1 MNKSIFLIV
10 IAGAAVSAQEPAAPP
25 PHVQMQVFER
35 HLEGPSGNVMFQMG
49 TPVAGVRQMAV
60 QYIGAESG
68 LPGEVVKG
76 KPYSAESVSQTTQTL
91 SDGNRIRNTNSS
103 QVYRDAEGRTRR
115 EPALGTL
122 GLAPDV
128 QLPQLVFINDPVAGV
143 HYVLDLKERT
153 AQKMKIAAPSPDL
166 AELKT
171 KILEMR
177 HAEAGTAEARPTT
190 VAVAGVAGEAGGLS
204 AAGPVHTMT
213 YARTSA
219 MQGGKT
225 ESLGRQTMEGVE
237 ADGTRT
243 TWTIAAGEIGNDRP
257 IEIVSERWYSQELQT
272 VIMSRHSDPRM
283 GETVFRLT
291 NISRTDQPR
300 SLFEPPADYKIN
312 EGKADVF
319 RMKIDPPPPPK

>member
-1 MNKSIFLIV
+1 MNKAIFFILTT
-10 IAGAAVSAQEPAAPP
+10 GAMLSAQEPAPPP
-25 PHVQMQVFER
+25 PHLQLQLFEPR
-35 HLEGPSGNVMFQMG
+35 LDGPSGNVMYQMG
-49 TPVAGVRQMAV
+49 TPIGGLRQMAV

-68 LPGEVVKG
+68 LPGDVVKG
-76 KPYSAESVSQTTQTL
+76 KPYSAESVSETTQTL
-91 SDGNRIRNTNSS
+91 GDGNRIRNTNSS
-103 QVYRDAEGRTRR
+103 HVYRDADGRTRR
-115 EPALGTL
+115 EPALGAL

-128 QLPQLVFINDPVAGV
+128 PVPQLVFINDPVAGV

-153 AQKMKIAAPSPDL
+153 AQKMKLFAPTPDL

-171 KILEMR
+171 KILEMK
-177 HAEAGTAEARPTT
+177 HAEAGTTEARPTT
-190 VAVAGVAGEAGGLS
+190 LAVAGVAGEAVAVPAPGT
-204 AAGPVHTMT
+204 VH
-213 YARTSA
+213 A
-219 MQGGKT
+219 MALTRASSMEGGKT

-243 TWTIAAGEIGNDRP
+243 TFTIAAGEIGNDRP

-272 VIMSRHSDPRM
+272 VVMSRHSDPRM

-300 SLFEPPADYKIN
+300 SLFEPPADFKVN

-319 RMKIDPPPPPK
+319 RMRVPPPPPPK